1 MLNYFKISFFIIIPI
16 FLSSCAPSVSISSN
30 GVKRSPKP
38 DSYEMMIVKPY
49 EQLSDSCKILGD
61 IKVYDAGLAV
71 NCGFNK
77 VLNKLIKKAKLLGAD
92 AIKIVKINPPDMLS
106 TCYRIEALAVSY
118 DGINKDSLSYSE
130 ILAPPDTSFISFK
143 DCYPPKD
150 YGNIDSIAKHINTID
165 LIPFFPVTAYKDSL
179 WNVDEEQITANRI
192 RKYIL
197 AQIKKNN
204 KDVIFVDKSFDDY
217 KKYLNYTTDI
227 LKKASLGKG
236 NPLDWG
242 ENLELNTMD
251 PSAIIY
257 MPIAVERESQ
267 RSKKGRFYILL
278 ANMKGKILFSRSINY
293 DPAVWSYHYSK
304 FVEQAGPKLPLASY

>member
-143 DCYPPKD
+143 DCYP
-150 YGNIDSIAKHINTID
+150 
-165 LIPFFPVTAYKDSL
+165 FFPVTAYKDSM